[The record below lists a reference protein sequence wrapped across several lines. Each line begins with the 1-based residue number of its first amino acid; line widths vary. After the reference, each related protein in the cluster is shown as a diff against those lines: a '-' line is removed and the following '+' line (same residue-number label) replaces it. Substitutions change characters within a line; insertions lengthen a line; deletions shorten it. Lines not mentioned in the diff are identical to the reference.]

1 MEDTIELR
9 QIIDIVLKGKKLILI
24 STIICMLLA
33 GVLSWFVLDTK
44 YESKAVVQVVSNVQD
59 TGVLTNFVAAE
70 FTPNVYAQRI
80 QNKPIMVEALNEA
93 GVLTKYDERDLVA
106 IVDQNPDSTKNY
118 VELKY
123 SATSP
128 EDAQHQ
134 LKILMDATKHAM
146 DESVKKPLVELE
158 KSFNGQIATLT
169 TEIES
174 IIEDYNQII
183 RENDFPKILIMQTIL
198 NSEISLEISEEQ
210 IVALSNVTGAQ
221 QNQLLQMQAQI
232 KTKSEE
238 YRKIL
243 GNYQSVQLG
252 LDNFKADPF
261 IRVIAEPT
269 LAEKAASPNKVLNL
283 VIGLIFGTIIGL
295 GLVLFRYY
303 WKNSV
308 TMK

>member
-1 MEDTIELR
+1 
-9 QIIDIVLKGKKLILI
+9 
-24 STIICMLLA
+24 
-33 GVLSWFVLDTK
+33 
-44 YESKAVVQVVSNVQD
+44 
-59 TGVLTNFVAAE
+59 
-70 FTPNVYAQRI
+70 
-80 QNKPIMVEALNEA
+80 
-93 GVLTKYDERDLVA
+93 
-106 IVDQNPDSTKNY
+106 
-118 VELKY
+118 
-123 SATSP
+123 
-128 EDAQHQ
+128 
-134 LKILMDATKHAM
+134 MDATKHAM